1 MIPYHVQY
9 SIRKLPPY
17 KQVVMRRLSSSMNV
31 RFQALQENRYL
42 SRLDDEILHHLAEN
56 TRLIAYDADESIILE
71 GQPCQGLNI
80 VESGR
85 VKIYKYSSTGREMI
99 INVLDEGESFNEV
112 SVFDEQENPVN
123 VSAVLSTRI
132 WLISADALREVIA
145 EHPQACQ
152 QIIINLSQNLRMLV
166 SKVAELSFYTVTA
179 RLARLLRELP
189 ETQLSGSGSSRITQD
204 DMAARIGTVREV
216 VARSLKELERVGAI
230 DIQRGRIT
238 IVNQEKLI
246 DWE

>member
-1 MIPYHVQY
+1 
-9 SIRKLPPY
+9 
-17 KQVVMRRLSSSMNV
+17 MRRLSSSMNV

-42 SRLDDEILHHLAEN
+42 SGLDDEILHHLAEN
-56 TRLIAYDADESIILE
+56 TSLIAYDADENIILE
-71 GQPCQGLNI
+71 GQPCRGLNI

-99 INVLDEGESFNEV
+99 INVLDQGESFNEV
-112 SVFDEQENPVN
+112 SVFDQQENPVN
-123 VSAVLSTRI
+123 VSAVLSTRT
-132 WLISADALREVIA
+132 WLISADTLRKVIA

-152 QIIINLSQNLRMLV
+152 QIIISLSQNLRMLIG
-166 SKVAELSFYTVTA
+166 KVAELSFYTVTA

-189 ETQLSGSGSSRITQD
+189 EAQLAGSGPSRLTQD
-204 DMAARIGTVREV
+204 GLAARIGTVREV

-230 DIQRGRIT
+230 DIRRGKIT
-238 IVNQEKLI
+238 ILNQDKLI